1 MACSSCGFIHHY
13 IDLEGADK
21 ALVTGHDD
29 DEFEDE
35 PVDLGLGED

>member
-13 IDLEGADK
+13 IDLERADK

-29 DEFEDE
+29 EDDFED
-35 PVDLGLGED
+35 DGLGLGED